1 MFIALAT
8 LITIIFIAYA
18 VLIFSYAISWKNI
31 EFFNPLL
38 NEKKFKTTVSI
49 IVAARNE
56 EQNISNL
63 LNALSIQTYPKS
75 NFEILIVD
83 DNSEDGT
90 VIKVNEFKQNKPSY
104 NIKLLEL
111 KTLNPILTNKKAA
124 LSEAIKTATGTLIV
138 TTDADC
144 TMGSNWLSTI
154 VAYYETCQ
162 PNLMVCPVML
172 EGVNFLENLQV
183 VEFLSLM
190 VLTGGSINLGKP
202 LMCNGANLA
211 YPKEIYN
218 SVNGFLGNETVA
230 SGDDTFL
237 MLKVKEK
244 YNEGIHFVKSTEVI
258 VKTQAQKTFHTFLN
272 QRIRWASK
280 TKHYKNKYI
289 DLVGIIILLANLS
302 LITLGLLAVFDLR
315 CLPILMFA
323 ISSKIVADVVLLIS
337 GKNLLRKSKLNPFS
351 IGLLTMVYPFYLL
364 IVMLTKQSGYQW
376 KGRDLK

>member
-1 MFIALAT
+1 MAI
-8 LITIIFIAYA
+8 LITIIYIAYG
-18 VLIFSYAISWKNI
+18 VLLFSYAISWKNI
-31 EFFNPLL
+31 EFFNPIL
-38 NEKKFKTTVSI
+38 NEHNFKTTVSI

-56 EQNISNL
+56 EQNISTL
-63 LNALSIQTYPKS
+63 LKALSKQTYPKS
-75 NFEILIVD
+75 LFEILIVD

-90 VIKVNEFKQNKPSY
+90 VIKVKEFIQNNPSS

-111 KTLNPILTNKKAA
+111 KTLHPILKNKKAA

-144 TMGSNWLSTI
+144 TMGSDWLSTI
-154 VAYYETCQ
+154 VAYYETYL
-162 PNLMVCPVML
+162 PKLMVCPVML
-172 EGVNFLENLQV
+172 EGDNILEHLQI

-190 VLTGGSINLGKP
+190 ALTGASINLGKP

-211 YPKEIYN
+211 YPKAIYT
-218 SVNGFLGNETVA
+218 SVNGFMGNETVA

-237 MLKVKEK
+237 MFKVKEK
-244 YNEGIHFVKSTEVI
+244 YNGGIHFVKSPQAI
-258 VKTQAQKTFHTFLN
+258 VKTQAQKTFHAFLN

-302 LITLGLLAVFDLR
+302 LITLALLAVLDLR
-315 CLPILMFA
+315 CLYILIFA

-337 GKNLLRKSKLNPFS
+337 SQNLFKTSKLNPFS
-351 IGLLTMVYPFYLL
+351 IGLLTVVYPCYLL
-364 IVMLTKQSGYQW
+364 IVMITKQSGYQW